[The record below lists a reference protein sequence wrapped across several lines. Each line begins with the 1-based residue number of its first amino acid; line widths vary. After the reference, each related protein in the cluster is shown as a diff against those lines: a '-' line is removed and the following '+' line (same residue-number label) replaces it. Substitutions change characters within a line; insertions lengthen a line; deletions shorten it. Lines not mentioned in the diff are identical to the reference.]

1 MQMDHILNG
10 LVDIHLHTDPSLM
23 ERYIDVQDMAIRAH
37 EFGYKAI
44 LYKEHFVCTAHVAS
58 LVQKHCFPKGD
69 IRVFGAVALNA
80 SVGGIN
86 AYAADA
92 AIKLGARVVWLPTTS
107 SKHHQ
112 EHMRREM
119 EQRAAGKDIKNP
131 FDAVKKM
138 KELELSLID
147 DNGVILP
154 EVVEVMEVVKDAPG
168 VSLCSGHGAPAEVDA
183 LVDKAVEMGM
193 ADKVMIDHPTMIMGA
208 SIEDCARWAAK
219 GAIIEAVT
227 TNGPETILKIM
238 NAAGTDNMLLASDL
252 GQKGNG
258 DPVAG
263 MDRCLKGLSDLG
275 VDDETLRK
283 ITSYNPSKLLL
294 I

>member
-23 ERYIDVQDMAIRAH
+23 ERYIDVQDMAIRAR

-58 LVQKHCFPKGD
+58 LVQKHCFPNKE
-69 IRVFGAVALNA
+69 IYVFGAVALNA

-86 AYAADA
+86 PYAADA

-119 EQRAAGKDIKNP
+119 EQRAKGKDIKNP

-138 KELELSLID
+138 KEMELTLTD
-147 DNGVILP
+147 DKGVLLP
-154 EVVEVMEVVKDAPG
+154 QVAEVMEVVRDAPG
-168 VSLCSGHGAPAEVDA
+168 VALCSGHGAPAEIEAMVNQA
-183 LVDKAVEMGM
+183 AAMGM

-208 SIEDCARWAAK
+208 SVEDCVRWASK
-219 GAIIEAVT
+219 GVIIEMVS
-227 TNGPETILKIM
+227 TNGPATIKTMMDAVGPDQVI
-238 NAAGTDNMLLASDL
+238 LASDL

-275 VDDETLRK
+275 VDDETLRQ
-283 ITSYNPSKLLL
+283 ITSYNPSKLLQ